1 MDPRPAIAGSDRFP
15 EPIPDPFSDD
25 RSFEY
30 TVDHRVDPAAR
41 PRFLAT
47 MAQLAA
53 AESRWPG
60 FLAGQ
65 APQLLERGPEE
76 IWRSRIRWRD
86 LESWLAWMDSEER
99 RRILS
104 EAGSGGGFRYSG
116 RTNWQG
122 YARWLASAQAARTPV
137 WKSNLLVLLV
147 LYPSV
152 MVLGPLL
159 RPLPLARPGAVLLSV
174 SVSVAITGW
183 WLVPLAARVYDGWLT
198 GRGTA
203 QQQTLALASI
213 PLTLGLLWALF
224 LRLGWG

>member
-104 EAGSGGGFRYSG
+104 
-116 RTNWQG
+116 
-122 YARWLASAQAARTPV
+122 V
-137 WKSNLLVLLV
+137 K
-147 LYPSV
+147 
-152 MVLGPLL
+152 PL
-159 RPLPLARPGAVLLSV
+159 RRFISV
-174 SVSVAITGW
+174 SKSSNSIFNPAGHPDKITPTQG
-183 WLVPLAARVYDGWLT
+183 P
-198 GRGTA
+198 
-203 QQQTLALASI
+203 
-213 PLTLGLLWALF
+213 
-224 LRLGWG
+224 